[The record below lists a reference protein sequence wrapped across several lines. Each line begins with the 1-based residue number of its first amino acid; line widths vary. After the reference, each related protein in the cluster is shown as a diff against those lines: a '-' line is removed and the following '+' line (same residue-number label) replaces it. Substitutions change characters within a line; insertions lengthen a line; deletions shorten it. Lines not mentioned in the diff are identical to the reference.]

1 MNPIV
6 IKIGGNE
13 IDDPAFLHQLA
24 ATIHELQTP
33 VVIVHGGGKEISQ
46 LQQVMGITPQYVD
59 GLRVTDAP
67 SLAVVEMVLC
77 GLVNKRL
84 VRVLVNAGVDAV
96 GMSGVDR
103 GLVRAVKMRHDH
115 HDMGFTGKIVHV
127 SAQVITD
134 VLAQGITPVIAPVC
148 LGDDAPTNYN
158 VNADHVAGAIAAV
171 IQAERVVFLTNVEGV
186 LVDGAPVAQ
195 LTEAQAQALIADGTI
210 FGGMIPKVKTALGVL
225 QTGVPQA
232 AITNLT
238 GLKSHGG
245 TVFTRNIVTDDVLQ

>member
-13 IDDPAFLHQLA
+13 IDDSTFLAELA
-24 ATIHELQTP
+24 STVRGLQAP

-84 VRVLVNAGVDAV
+84 VRVLVNAGVDAI

-103 GLVRAVKMRHDH
+103 GLVRAVAMRHDH
-115 HDMGFTGKIVHV
+115 HDMGFTGEIVHV
-127 SAQVITD
+127 RGEVITD
-134 VLAQGITPVIAPVC
+134 ALAQGVTPVIAPVS
-148 LGDDAPTNYN
+148 LGDDDPTNYN
-158 VNADHVAGAIAAV
+158 VNADHVAGAIAAA

-186 LVDGAPVAQ
+186 LVNGAPVAQ
-195 LTEAQAQALIADGTI
+195 LTAAQAQELIEDGTI

-225 QTGVPQA
+225 QTGVPRA

-245 TVFTRNIVTDDVLQ
+245 TVFTRNTVNVQS